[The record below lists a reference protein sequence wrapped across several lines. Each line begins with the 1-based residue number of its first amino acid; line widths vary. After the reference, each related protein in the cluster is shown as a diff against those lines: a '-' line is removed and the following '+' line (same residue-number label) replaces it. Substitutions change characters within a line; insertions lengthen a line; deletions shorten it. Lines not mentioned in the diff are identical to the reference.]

1 MCYCP
6 MALRLDPP
14 GHEPGPQAQFLAAIA
29 YPLGDT
35 GAAGDISGS
44 GVSIGAARLKSYQ
57 LVKSRIG
64 RLCAWEKVNVCI
76 ATAYGDR
83 ISYITMQ

>member
-44 GVSIGAARLKSYQ
+44 GVSIGAVEYDLHSIYKR
-57 LVKSRIG
+57 
-64 RLCAWEKVNVCI
+64 
-76 ATAYGDR
+76 
-83 ISYITMQ
+83 